1 MALTKKQNRYSI
13 LFIFVLLV
21 SYFSFFDDYFK
32 YLEVK
37 KNGTSDA
44 CKSYYS
50 EFPNGYFT
58 EDVKVIEIE
67 DLRDIVLVRDFI
79 YDYPNSKHSSVVE
92 LINLEIW
99 NDEIRRYDSIVASN
113 YSFDKEA
120 VDFFRSLLH
129 YMRDENKS
137 TIYVDLSGLVDL
149 KDFEEYNEEIRSS
162 LDKMTLYVSNRKTS
176 GNIANITSNYSEGDM
191 KGYEEII
198 IASIDSSFENILSN
212 NFIVIES
219 VNQIS
224 NTASNELLINI
235 GYAIKNQ
242 HMGEYGYPEMP
253 NIWVYS
259 DMESNNFISYLIGVS
274 IEFEFDFSMPNSMQ
288 QYIFRYDANPLSNVE
303 NITSLESG
311 YKEMTK
317 QNFEDFSNTISNKF
331 GIYTTAQNVSR

>member
-1 MALTKKQNRYSI
+1 MNITKKQKQYSV

-58 EDVKVIEIE
+58 EDVKVIEIQ
-67 DLRDIVLVRDFI
+67 DLRDIVLVREFFN
-79 YDYPNSKHSSVVE
+79 DYPNSEYSTVE

-113 YSFDKEA
+113 YSFDKDA
-120 VDFFRSLLH
+120 VEFFRTLLH

-137 TIYVDLSGLVDL
+137 TIYVNLSGLVDL
-149 KDFEEYNEEIRSS
+149 KDFEEYNEETRSF
-162 LDKMTLYVSNRKTS
+162 LDKLTLSIDNRRASDNISNCS
-176 GNIANITSNYSEGDM
+176 NNYSEGNIE
-191 KGYEEII
+191 GYEEIV

-224 NTASNELLINI
+224 NTVSNELLINI
-235 GYAIKNQ
+235 DYTIKNQ

-253 NIWVYS
+253 NIWEYY
-259 DMESNNFISYLIGVS
+259 DMESNNFISYFLGVS
-274 IEFEFDFSMPNSMQ
+274 IKFEFDFSIPNSNQ
-288 QYIFRYDANPLSNVE
+288 QYTFRYDANPLSNVQ

-317 QNFEDFSNTISNKF
+317 QNFEDFSNTIANKF
-331 GIYTTAQNVSR
+331 GIY

>member
-1 MALTKKQNRYSI
+1 MALTKKQKQYSI

-113 YSFDKEA
+113 YSFDKDA
-120 VDFFRSLLH
+120 VEFFRTLLH

-137 TIYVDLSGLVDL
+137 TIYIDLSGLIDL
-149 KDFEEYNEEIRSS
+149 KDFEDYSEEIKNY
-162 LDKMTLYVSNRKTS
+162 LDQLTLYSDNRKAS
-176 GNIANITSNYSEGDM
+176 DNIANITSNYSEGDIED
-191 KGYEEII
+191 YEEII
-198 IASIDSSFENILSN
+198 IESIDSSFENILSN
-212 NFIVIES
+212 NFITIES

-224 NTASNELLINI
+224 NTDSNELLINI
-235 GYAIKNQ
+235 GYTIKNQ
-242 HMGEYGYPEMP
+242 HMGEYGYPETP
-253 NIWVYS
+253 NIWEYY
-259 DMESNNFISYLIGVS
+259 DMPDENFRSYLIGVS
-274 IEFEFDFSMPNSMQ
+274 IEFEFDFSIPNSIK
-288 QYIFRYDANPLSNVE
+288 QYTFRYDANPLSNVE
-303 NITSLESG
+303 NIRSLEDG
-311 YKEMTK
+311 YREMTK